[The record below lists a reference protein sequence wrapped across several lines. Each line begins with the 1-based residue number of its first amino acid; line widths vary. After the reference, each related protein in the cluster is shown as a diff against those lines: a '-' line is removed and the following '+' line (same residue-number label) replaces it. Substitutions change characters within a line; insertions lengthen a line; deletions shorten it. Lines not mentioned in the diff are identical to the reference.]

1 MNDLHKLLRKVETYA
16 ESTGLTPEA
25 VCRAATRNPR
35 LYDRLKRRAAQTDAD
50 VSRLEQFMRS
60 NPPEKAA
67 SATRHIQGVNASPP
81 NQGGVAQ

>member
-50 VSRLEQFMRS
+50 VSRLEKFMRS
-60 NPPEKAA
+60 NPPEKGA
-67 SATRHIQGVNASPP
+67 SAARHKEDVNASTSS
-81 NQGGVAQ
+81 QGV